1 MLQFQCQVIIMV
13 VAKWLLIGNS
23 EGYEICENE
32 DLCVIRFY
40 ERQYF
45 NGAYWTLDST
55 GVWKNS
61 RPTSRV
67 KFPYH
72 NFHVK
77 SIRSF
82 CSITCSW
89 QICPANRRRKYSRMS
104 RKKHCKILNGNESL
118 ESLRRWGSS
127 NSWVLGSVR
136 RIKSNQ
142 SPKKIKNDEPLTVAT
157 MISPASTKP
166 STESTNVRNL
176 STIPITLPKTITTIA
191 QGNLTFYQ

>member
-1 MLQFQCQVIIMV
+1 MP
-13 VAKWLLIGNS
+13 LLGNTT
-23 EGYEICENE
+23 ELCENE

-104 RKKHCKILNGNESL
+104 RKKHCKILHSL
-118 ESLRRWGSS
+118 TLQIILIIGFYFKIHELAVAILFYFFFSS
-127 NSWVLGSVR
+127 FN
-136 RIKSNQ
+136 
-142 SPKKIKNDEPLTVAT
+142 
-157 MISPASTKP
+157 
-166 STESTNVRNL
+166 
-176 STIPITLPKTITTIA
+176 
-191 QGNLTFYQ
+191 